1 MTLLIGALSLGLILS
16 FLALGVLISFRILR
30 FPDITAEGSLPLGAA
45 IAAVLLARGVEPTLA
60 TAAAFCG
67 GLLAGSITGVL
78 HTKFKIHGLLA
89 GILVMTALYSVNLD
103 IMGRSNIP
111 LISEV
116 TLASYAEWA
125 GAAILGSGPGLNL
138 LGWEVSIRDAF
149 VFVSVLVAVS
159 VAGLILYLFFRT
171 NLGTAMRATGDNDQM
186 IRALGV
192 NVEHMMIFGLAFSN
206 GLIAL
211 AGALLAQYQG
221 FADVQMGI
229 GMVVLGLASVI
240 IGEAL
245 VGSGSLGLSIA
256 GAVMGSVLFRLLV
269 AIALRW
275 GLDPN
280 DLKLITA
287 VFVFLALVAPNF
299 LSRLGKGPAL
309 GEASGSLAK
318 TSPPSRKVRSLCL
331 KHGIWQRPL
340 TPKLPTKS
348 EPSTEWTLPLK
359 KVLGSSSSAPTVRE
373 NRACSTRLRELS
385 SSMRARL
392 AWPARI

>member
-1 MTLLIGALSLGLILS
+1 MGPWKTNKMTLLIGTLSLGLILS

-30 FPDITAEGSLPLGAA
+30 FADITAEGSLPLGAA

-103 IMGRSNIP
+103 IMGRSNVP
-111 LISEV
+111 LISKV

-125 GAAILGSGPGLNL
+125 GAAILGSGPGLSL
-138 LGWEVSIRDAF
+138 LGWEVSTRDAF
-149 VFVSVLVAVS
+149 VFVSILVAVS
-159 VAGLILYLFFRT
+159 VAGLILYIFFRT
-171 NLGTAMRATGDNDQM
+171 DLGTAMRATGENDQM

-192 NVEHMMIFGLAFSN
+192 NVEHMIVFGLAFSN
-206 GLIAL
+206 GLIGL

-229 GMVVLGLASVI
+229 GMMVLGLASVI

-245 VGSGSLGLSIA
+245 VGPGSLGLSIA

-299 LSRLGKGPAL
+299 LSRLGK
-309 GEASGSLAK
+309 
-318 TSPPSRKVRSLCL
+318 
-331 KHGIWQRPL
+331 RP
-340 TPKLPTKS
+340 
-348 EPSTEWTLPLK
+348 
-359 KVLGSSSSAPTVRE
+359 VLGSEESRIAVR
-373 NRACSTRLRELS
+373 
-385 SSMRARL
+385 
-392 AWPARI
+392 

>member
-16 FLALGVLISFRILR
+16 FLALGVLISFRIFR
-30 FPDITAEGSLPLGAA
+30 FADITAEGSLPLGAA

-60 TAAAFCG
+60 TGAAFCG
-67 GLLAGSITGVL
+67 GLVAGSITGVL
-78 HTKFKIHGLLA
+78 NTKFKIHGLLA

-111 LISEV
+111 LISAV
-116 TLASYAEWA
+116 TLASYAERA
-125 GAAILGSGPGLNL
+125 GTTILGGGPGLNL
-138 LGWEVSIRDAF
+138 LGWEVSTRDAF
-149 VFVSVLVAVS
+149 VFVAVLVAVS
-159 VAGLILYLFFRT
+159 VAGLMLYLFFRT

-192 NVEHMMIFGLAFSN
+192 NVEQMIVFGLAFSN
-206 GLIAL
+206 GLIGL

-229 GMVVLGLASVI
+229 GVVVLGLASVI

-245 VGSGSLGLSIA
+245 VGSGSLGLAIA

-299 LSRLGKGPAL
+299 LSRLGKRPAL
-309 GEASGSLAK
+309 SEE
-318 TSPPSRKVRSLCL
+318 SRA
-331 KHGIWQRPL
+331 G
-340 TPKLPTKS
+340 
-348 EPSTEWTLPLK
+348 
-359 KVLGSSSSAPTVRE
+359 
-373 NRACSTRLRELS
+373 
-385 SSMRARL
+385 AR
-392 AWPARI
+392 

>member
-1 MTLLIGALSLGLILS
+1 MTLLIGVLSLGLILS

-30 FPDITAEGSLPLGAA
+30 FADITAEGSLPLGAA

-67 GLLAGSITGVL
+67 GLVAGSITGVL

-111 LISEV
+111 LISAV

-125 GAAILGSGPGLNL
+125 GAAILGGGLSLNL
-138 LGWEVSIRDAF
+138 FGWEVSTRDAS
-149 VFVSVLVAVS
+149 VFASVLIAIS
-159 VAGLILYLFFRT
+159 VAGLILYFFFRT

-192 NVEHMMIFGLAFSN
+192 NADYMIVLGLALSN
-206 GLIAL
+206 GLIGL

-256 GAVMGSVLFRLLV
+256 GAFMGSVLFRLLV

-299 LSRLGKGPAL
+299 LNWLGKRSVL
-309 GEASGSLAK
+309 GE
-318 TSPPSRKVRSLCL
+318 
-331 KHGIWQRPL
+331 
-340 TPKLPTKS
+340 
-348 EPSTEWTLPLK
+348 
-359 KVLGSSSSAPTVRE
+359 E
-373 NRACSTRLRELS
+373 NRIG
-385 SSMRARL
+385 AR
-392 AWPARI
+392 

>member
-1 MTLLIGALSLGLILS
+1 
-16 FLALGVLISFRILR
+16 
-30 FPDITAEGSLPLGAA
+30 
-45 IAAVLLARGVEPTLA
+45 VLLARGVEPTLA

-111 LISEV
+111 LISAV
-116 TLASYAEWA
+116 TLASYAERA
-125 GAAILGSGPGLNL
+125 GAAILGGGPGLNL
-138 LGWEVSIRDAF
+138 LGWEVSTRDAF
-149 VFVSVLVAVS
+149 VLVSVLVAVS
-159 VAGLILYLFFRT
+159 VAGLMLYLFFRT

-192 NVEHMMIFGLAFSN
+192 NVEHMIVFGLAFSN
-206 GLIAL
+206 GLIGL

-229 GMVVLGLASVI
+229 GMIVLGLASVI
-240 IGEAL
+240 IGEGL
-245 VGSGSLGLSIA
+245 VGAGSLGLSIA

-299 LSRLGKGPAL
+299 LSRLGKRPAL
-309 GEASGSLAK
+309 GEASG
-318 TSPPSRKVRSLCL
+318 V
-331 KHGIWQRPL
+331 G
-340 TPKLPTKS
+340 
-348 EPSTEWTLPLK
+348 
-359 KVLGSSSSAPTVRE
+359 
-373 NRACSTRLRELS
+373 
-385 SSMRARL
+385 AR
-392 AWPARI
+392 

>member
-16 FLALGVLISFRILR
+16 FLALGVLISFRIFR
-30 FPDITAEGSLPLGAA
+30 FADITAEGSLPLGAA
-45 IAAVLLARGVEPTLA
+45 IAAVLLVRGVEPTLA
-60 TAAAFCG
+60 TAAAFCS

-89 GILVMTALYSVNLD
+89 GILVMTALYSVNLN

-116 TLASYAEWA
+116 TLATYAEWA

-149 VFVSVLVAVS
+149 VFASVLVAVS

-192 NVEHMMIFGLAFSN
+192 NVEYMMIFGLAFSN
-206 GLIAL
+206 GLIGL

-280 DLKLITA
+280 DLKLVTA

-299 LSRLGKGPAL
+299 LSRLGKRPAL
-309 GEASGSLAK
+309 GEE
-318 TSPPSRKVRSLCL
+318 SR
-331 KHGIWQRPL
+331 I
-340 TPKLPTKS
+340 
-348 EPSTEWTLPLK
+348 
-359 KVLGSSSSAPTVRE
+359 A
-373 NRACSTRLRELS
+373 
-385 SSMRARL
+385 AR
-392 AWPARI
+392 